1 MIGAV
6 IKRDGV
12 PLAAL
17 RKAALTDRIALSA
30 AVERELTDVLYRPRL
45 ARFIDP
51 ALRADVLGIL
61 LTQAVRVEPSTSI
74 SDCRDAKDNIY
85 LELAL
90 AAGASVIVSND
101 LDLLDMNPWR
111 GVAIVRPADYVGR

>member
-6 IKRDGV
+6 IKRDRV

-51 ALRADVLGIL
+51 ALRSDVLGIL

-90 AAGASVIVSND
+90 AAGASVIVSSD

-111 GVAIVRPADYVGR
+111 GIAIVRPADYVGR